1 MMTRPVDLLRA
12 WLTRRLTAE
21 QNAWLDAQD
30 AKLGAADTD
39 QAFYLAISL
48 VPRMLGKADLDLA
61 ADDLAAAEA
70 ARTGWTP
77 LDWSVDQAGRL
88 YLLLTHGGSGDA
100 FAKRLGYLMASA
112 DVAEEITFLRGL
124 PLYPDPDRHEPIARK
139 GCRTNMRPVFEAVAH
154 HNPYPA
160 ERFDDN
166 AWNHLVLKALFVG
179 STLHP
184 IQRFDQRANAELAR
198 IMRDYAHERWAA
210 HRPVT
215 PEIWRG
221 VGRFA
226 DRDALADLD
235 RVLAST
241 DPTERLAA
249 ALALRDCPH
258 DEARARLKALTI
270 PQGAGWDNLLE
281 QGLLEQGQ

>member
-1 MMTRPVDLLRA
+1 MTRPVDLLRT
-12 WLTRRLTAE
+12 WLTRKLSPE
-21 QNAWLDAQD
+21 QDAWLDAQD
-30 AKLGAADTD
+30 EKLSNAETD

-48 VPRMLGKADLDLA
+48 IPRKLGKADLELSAQDLA
-61 ADDLAAAEA
+61 EA
-70 ARTGWTP
+70 HDARPGWAP

-88 YLLLTHGGSGDA
+88 YLLLNHGGDGGG
-100 FAKRLGYLMASA
+100 FAKRLNFLMASA

-124 PLYPDPDRHEPIARK
+124 PLYPDAERHEPIARK

-184 IQRFDQRANAELAR
+184 IQRFDERANAELAR

-210 HRPVT
+210 HRPIT

-226 DRDALADLD
+226 DNDSMPDLD
-235 RVLAST
+235 RILASD
-241 DPTERLAA
+241 DPAERLAG
-249 ALALRDCPH
+249 ALALRDCPRE
-258 DEARARLKALTI
+258 EARDKLQASGVTI
-270 PQGAGWDNLLE
+270 PEGAGWNNLLE
-281 QGLLEQGQ
+281 GGHSP